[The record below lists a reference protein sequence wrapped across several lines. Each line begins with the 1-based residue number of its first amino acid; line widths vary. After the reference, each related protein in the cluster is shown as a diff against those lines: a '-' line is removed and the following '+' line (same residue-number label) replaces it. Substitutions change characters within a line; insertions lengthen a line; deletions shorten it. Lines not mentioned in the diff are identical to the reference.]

1 MTRHLATLALML
13 AGACAS
19 AVRGTQP
26 APGAALPVSR
36 LARDQ
41 HAFAL
46 ESGLRDSL
54 HLVVRDSAT
63 WHELW
68 RRLNSPFIPPP
79 ALPAI
84 DFQRDM
90 VIVDAL
96 GTRSSGGY
104 DVVIEG
110 ATQDS
115 TGIDVSVVRTTPG
128 NGCALS
134 AALTQPVDVARLPAS
149 GRPVRFHERA
159 VVLSCS
165 TP

>member
-1 MTRHLATLALML
+1 MRIVAALALML
-13 AGACAS
+13 AGACGR
-19 AVRGTQP
+19 AVQLDLP
-26 APGAALPVSR
+26 APSALPVSR
-36 LARDQ
+36 MARDD

-63 WHELW
+63 WHALW

-79 ALPAI
+79 KLPAV
-84 DFQRDM
+84 DFSHDM
-90 VIVDAL
+90 VVVDAL

-110 ATQDS
+110 ATADS
-115 TGIDVSVVRTTPG
+115 TGIDVSVRRTSPG
-128 NGCALS
+128 NGCPLT
-134 AALTQPVDVARLPAS
+134 AALTQPVDLARLPARE
-149 GRPVRFHERA
+149 GPVRFHDRG

-165 TP
+165 AP